1 MNFWKNIKAYN
12 SIFVFTSIGDQVD
25 GSINRSKGPYV
36 FKISD
41 QNYHRIESLLPEINI
56 KNAVCSAIYICIY
69 MILKKWDKQHNELS
83 ISRRHRSQNCS
94 WLRLNVER
102 VKYIGKKFWTT
113 KGRYQ
118 EHP

>member
-56 KNAVCSAIYICIY
+56 KRQFAQLYIYVYIWYWKNEINSIMNCLFQGDID
-69 MILKKWDKQHNELS
+69 LKIVHGLD
-83 ISRRHRSQNCS
+83 
-94 WLRLNVER
+94 
-102 VKYIGKKFWTT
+102 
-113 KGRYQ
+113 
-118 EHP
+118 